1 MNVVIFWIN
10 YLESGNHP
18 LVMFIICL
26 VISLLILVCTKTIY
40 DRTNFLI
47 QNRICMLGNFVGS
60 VSTVFHVIW
69 RTRASAIVALIFNIM
84 AMSAVAMSWISQMA
98 KSQLIIMSINFIVN
112 MHTIFK
118 KLAGLYF
125 KNLFVKQDE
134 YKNSLTVI
142 IVVQMFYI
150 IFSFLAETDESYI
163 FLASKREKKPFFKK
177 IGSAMVKQLR
187 ENRISLKDIIMD
199 TYHFRPE
206 ASPSTQV
213 TRDE

>member
-1 MNVVIFWIN
+1 MENGKEYINLGISRLLTLVFVCVSLVIAVIGAFIPSISPKDKSLYFNWKYNLLYSTQFFAHVFNMNVVIFWIN

-18 LVMFIICL
+18 LVMFVICI
-26 VISLLILVCTKTIY
+26 VISLIILVCTKTIY
-40 DRTNFLI
+40 DRTTFLI
-47 QNRICMLGNFVGS
+47 QNRICTLGNFLGS

-98 KSQLIIMSINFIVN
+98 KSKLIITSINFIVN

-118 KLAGLYF
+118 KLSGLYF

-142 IVVQMFYI
+142 IVV
-150 IFSFLAETDESYI
+150 
-163 FLASKREKKPFFKK
+163 
-177 IGSAMVKQLR
+177 
-187 ENRISLKDIIMD
+187 
-199 TYHFRPE
+199 
-206 ASPSTQV
+206 
-213 TRDE
+213 